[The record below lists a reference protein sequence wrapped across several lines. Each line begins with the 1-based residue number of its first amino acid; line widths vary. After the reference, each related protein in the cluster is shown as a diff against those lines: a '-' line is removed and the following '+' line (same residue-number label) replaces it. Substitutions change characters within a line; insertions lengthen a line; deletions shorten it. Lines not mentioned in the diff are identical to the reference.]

1 MARGLGSFRRA
12 AGRRPWLLDLIA
24 IAAIGALLWLAYRR
38 WTDPVGD
45 ALGKLRAG
53 AVAERRQ
60 AARDLAR
67 LGTRRRDEVV
77 LALIEAL
84 RDDDPAVRIG
94 AAEGLEALIPFLEYN
109 PPNIKLEE
117 LDRALQREAAQA
129 LMATMEA
136 DPDPAVRR
144 AAAKR
149 VSLFLLETSDVPA
162 LLARSRDPSEDP
174 EVRSSALLA
183 GYGADRPPR
192 ESYEAVREALGD
204 PIPRI
209 RVAGYAVLRLGR
221 SEFPIAEAE
230 LIDVARRGLGDPDPA
245 VRFEASWLIP
255 GWQHREASIAP
266 WRILVPAIFAALD
279 RAATT
284 RERLWLLRVLSVPA
298 RGTEHAP
305 RALAA
310 IVEELR
316 TTRENSADLRWLAD
330 ALRNLKADAIP
341 AIPELIAIRPRF
353 RDQPAAKY
361 RLSVDQEF
369 GELIGWLSALS
380 VTLHASGSL
389 AR

>member
-1 MARGLGSFRRA
+1 MASGFGLLRRVTN
-12 AGRRPWLLDLIA
+12 RRPWLLDLIA
-24 IAAIGALLWLAYRR
+24 IAAIGALLWLGYRR

-45 ALGKLRAG
+45 ALSKLRAG

-77 LALIEAL
+77 VAMIEAL

-129 LMATMEA
+129 LMAAMEA

-149 VSLFLLETSDVPA
+149 VSLFLLEASDVPA
-162 LLARSRDPSEDP
+162 LLARSRDPNEDP

-192 ESYEAVREALGD
+192 ESCEAVRDALGD

-209 RVAGYAVLRLGR
+209 RVAGYSVLRLGR

-230 LIDVARRGLGDPDPA
+230 LIDVARRGLEDPDPA

-255 GWQHREASIAP
+255 GWHQEASVPP
-266 WRILVPAIFAALD
+266 WRTLVPAIFAALD
-279 RAATT
+279 RATT
-284 RERLWLLRVLSVPA
+284 PRERLWLLRVLSVPA

-316 TTRENSADLRWLAD
+316 TIRENSTDLRWLAN

-341 AIPELIAIRPRF
+341 AIPALIAIRPRF
-353 RDQPAAKY
+353 QDQPLARD
-361 RLSVDQEF
+361 RLSADREI

-380 VTLHASGSL
+380 VTLHASGAL